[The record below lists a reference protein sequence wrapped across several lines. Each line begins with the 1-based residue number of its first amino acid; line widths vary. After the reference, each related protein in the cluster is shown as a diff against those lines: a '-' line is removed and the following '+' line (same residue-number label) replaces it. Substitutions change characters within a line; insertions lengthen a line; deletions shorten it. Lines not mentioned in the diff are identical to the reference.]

1 MITKEE
7 AAEIVRRHLAGRRF
21 PGGVTFTVAPAHVET
36 GDNWLRVPI
45 HPSFWPERIS
55 PIHEELGHLEEDIA
69 NTEGIDLF
77 LYLGE
82 PMVPSVGAN
91 GTASPVAL

>member
-1 MITKEE
+1 MITKQD
-7 AAEIVRRHLAGRRF
+7 AARIVEKRLAGLQF
-21 PGGVTFTVAPAHVET
+21 PGGVTFTVIPTQVET

-45 HPSFWPERIS
+45 HPSFWPERMY
-55 PIHEELGHLEEDIA
+55 PIYEELAHLEEDIA

-82 PMVPSVGAN
+82 PIPAPGSAN
-91 GTASPVAL
+91 GVAAPGAR